1 MVRNSEVSW
10 DMTMLFQYYAAIK
23 ANVSEELLV
32 TLKQLSR
39 YIKEKAGTPETK
51 WQDMST
57 TLQFFFKAAYK
68 IVHLNVH

>member
-1 MVRNSEVSW
+1 MHKDVCPSFIYNGGKRPEYFMVRNSEVSW

-23 ANVSEELLV
+23 TNVSEELLV

-51 WQDMST
+51 
-57 TLQFFFKAAYK
+57 
-68 IVHLNVH
+68 